1 MTLIFN
7 LLTSQSR
14 SFHATAPLTTCANLH
29 QNQLIFFLQNIV
41 FASLVTDERMTI
53 DGQTNGHV
61 ENTMPPST
69 CQSGP
74 AEAQQAHATVQIRH
88 EYKNMIQITETIT
101 GSAIADLKLQHAN

>member
-1 MTLIFN
+1 VTLIFN

-29 QNQLIFFLQNIV
+29 QNQLIFFSKYCIRKFGNRRTNEQ
-41 FASLVTDERMTI
+41 T

-61 ENTMPPST
+61 ENTTPPST